1 MLQDA
6 MKLMALDIG
15 DRRVGVAVSD
25 TLGLIA
31 SPLEVVHRT
40 SKVEDFARIAQLVRQ
55 HRVAVVVI
63 GQPLRADGGLS
74 PQAERIR
81 RYALALFQWL
91 RDDGLDP
98 TLLFWDESFSTVQAQ
113 QAMIAGGR
121 SARDRRGRVDAA
133 AAAAILQDYLDDQ
146 RPGPANAVGEELL

>member
-1 MLQDA
+1 

-31 SPLEVVHRT
+31 SPLEVIHRT
-40 SKVEDFARIAQLVRQ
+40 SKVEDFARIAQLARQ
-55 HRVAVVVI
+55 HRVAAIVI
-63 GQPLRADGGLS
+63 GQPLRADGGSS

-81 RYALALFQWL
+81 RYAIALLQWF
-91 RDDGLDP
+91 RENGLDL

-113 QAMIAGGR
+113 RAMLAGGR
-121 SARDRRGRVDAA
+121 SARDRRGRIDAA
-133 AAAAILQDYLDDQ
+133 AAAAILQDYLDEQ
-146 RPGPANAVGEELL
+146 RPGPANAVEEELL